1 MFWPLVKLP
10 SIEFWRFYAF
20 WTLHFKS
27 MFQQNS
33 SPVNTHLQINS
44 ENLWIYIL
52 CVWGRTE
59 SRHLKNIFKDHF
71 HCFGNVFSNI
81 TLKIGKDETT
91 LMHNLSCTPKY
102 DTHKPGF
109 LAYLGWNSQLLMY
122 SHGVII
128 DDCGM
133 AEVILFQY
141 LSPKFL
147 LKGLSCSLPK
157 TDRAQSDPTDLF
169 LLANFQL
176 FSYIL
181 SSNHTS
187 LLAVLWKHR
196 GSFVHQGLCFGCFLL
211 QDKSY
216 LTYSNSSFLHL
227 LQEYVKKLPSKRGLL
242 RPSI

>member
-122 SHGVII
+122 SHGVINWWLWDGRSNI
-128 DDCGM
+128 ISISVTKIPL
-133 AEVILFQY
+133 ERVVLFPPQDWQGPIWSY
-141 LSPKFL
+141 WSVSSGQFPTIFL
-147 LKGLSCSLPK
+147 Y
-157 TDRAQSDPTDLF
+157 T
-169 LLANFQL
+169 LL
-176 FSYIL
+176 
-181 SSNHTS
+181 
-187 LLAVLWKHR
+187 
-196 GSFVHQGLCFGCFLL
+196 
-211 QDKSY
+211 
-216 LTYSNSSFLHL
+216 
-227 LQEYVKKLPSKRGLL
+227 
-242 RPSI
+242 